1 MPLRRF
7 KLMVVMLACG
17 LSLTGCGPGS
27 GSAPPLAPVPVA
39 AGGAARGKVI
49 YTTGA
54 RPDGTPIVARLN
66 GVVVPSAAVTCRNCH
81 GPDGRGRAEGG
92 VTPSAIDW
100 DTLSRPAAPLGGRQ
114 RPAYDDAAVGR
125 AITAGLDPA
134 PNPLNVTMPRY
145 EMSAADL
152 ADLTAY
158 LKVLGREPEPGVTDD
173 AVCIGVLLP
182 AGEPDGVRQVLTAY
196 ADKVNAAGGLYRRA
210 IAWRFVE
217 LPAEPT
223 RRAWASREFLEK
235 ESVFA
240 CVGLPAAQ
248 PAAVAALFEE
258 TGTPLVGPSPPTTA
272 GAPNPVVFSLY
283 PSAGEQ
289 AHALVAFAVE
299 RAPRGT
305 HRAVVIAA
313 DGDAQADAIARRCE
327 DAGCPTVVVRGV
339 PAAGGERDALVRGWH
354 AGGRTL
360 LFNLMPARDLPPL
373 LAAGVAVGWHP
384 TVLAAG
390 AGVGAEL
397 FEPPAGFTGKA
408 FLPLPELPPDETS
421 EAAREYRA
429 LTDGRPRTGR
439 QVATE
444 VAALTAAKTLVE
456 GLKRTGRDL
465 SRAQLIR
472 SLEGLVRF
480 ETGLSP
486 PLTFGPGRRVGARGA
501 YAVAVDAAAKTITP
515 TGPWIEI
522 DRSAERR

>member
-7 KLMVVMLACG
+7 GRLATILAWG
-17 LSLTGCGPGS
+17 LSLTGCSPGPG
-27 GSAPPLAPVPVA
+27 GAPPPTSLPAAPD
-39 AGGAARGKVI
+39 AARGKVI

-54 RPDGTPIVARLN
+54 RADGTPIAARLN
-66 GVVVPSAAVTCRNCH
+66 GVAVPASAVTCRNCH
-81 GPDGRGRAEGG
+81 GPDGRSRAEGG
-92 VTPSAIDW
+92 VSPSAVDW
-100 DTLSRPAAPLGGRQ
+100 DTLSGPAAVPGGRR

-134 PNPLNVTMPRY
+134 QNRLNGTMPRY

-158 LKVLGREPEPGVTDD
+158 LKVLGREPEPGVTDG
-173 AVCIGVLLP
+173 VVRIGGLLP
-182 AGEPDGVRQVLTAY
+182 ADEPDGVRQVLTAY
-196 ADKVNAAGGLYRRA
+196 ADQLNAAGGLYRRR
-210 IAWRFVE
+210 IEWRFVE
-217 LPAEPT
+217 LPPEPT
-223 RRAWASREFLEK
+223 RRAWAVREFLER

-240 CVGLPAAQ
+240 CVALPAAQ
-248 PAAVAALFEE
+248 PVAVAAVFEE
-258 TGTPLVGPSPPTTA
+258 TGTPLVGPSPPATA
-272 GAPNPVVFSLY
+272 GPPNPVVFSLY

-305 HRAVVIAA
+305 QRGVVLAA
-313 DGDAQADAIARRCE
+313 DGDPHADAIARRCE
-327 DAGCPTVVVRGV
+327 EAGCPTAVVRGP
-339 PAAGGERDALVRGWH
+339 PATDGERDALVRRWH
-354 AGGRTL
+354 ADGRTV
-360 LFNLMPARDLPPL
+360 LFHFAPARDLPPL

-397 FEPPAGFTGKA
+397 FAPLGGFTGKV
-408 FLPLPELPPDETS
+408 FLPLPELPPDETAG
-421 EAAREYRA
+421 AAREYRG
-429 LTDGRPRTGR
+429 LTDGRQRTGR

-444 VAALTAAKTLVE
+444 VAALAAAKVLVE

-465 SRAQLIR
+465 SRVQLTR
-472 SLEGLVRF
+472 ALEGLVRF
-480 ETGLSP
+480 ETEFSP

-501 YAVAVDAAAKTITP
+501 YVMAVDAAARTVKP

-522 DRSAERR
+522 DRSAEQR

>member
-1 MPLRRF
+1 M
-7 KLMVVMLACG
+7 
-17 LSLTGCGPGS
+17 
-27 GSAPPLAPVPVA
+27 
-39 AGGAARGKVI
+39 
-49 YTTGA
+49 
-54 RPDGTPIVARLN
+54 ARLN
-66 GVVVPSAAVTCRNCH
+66 GVAVPSAAVTCRNCH
-81 GPDGRGRAEGG
+81 GPDGRGKAEGG
-92 VTPSAIDW
+92 VIPTAIDW
-100 DTLSRPAAPLGGRQ
+100 DALSQPAAPVGGRR

-134 PNPLNVTMPRY
+134 PNRLNGTMPRY

-158 LKVLGREPEPGVTDD
+158 MKVLGHEPEPGVTDD
-173 AVCIGVLLP
+173 SVCIGVLLP
-182 AGEPDGVRQVLTAY
+182 TGEPDGVRQVLTAY
-196 ADKVNAAGGLYRRA
+196 AGKVNAAGGLYRRR
-210 IAWRFVE
+210 IEWRFVE

-223 RRAWASREFLEK
+223 RRAWATRTFLEG

-240 CVGLPAAQ
+240 CVSLPGSQ
-248 PAAVAALFEE
+248 PAAVTALFEE
-258 TGTPLVGPSPPTTA
+258 TGTPLVGPSPLTHA
-272 GAPNPVVFSLY
+272 GPPSPVVFSLY

-305 HRAVVIAA
+305 HRAVVLAT
-313 DGDAQADAIARRCE
+313 DGDLHADALARRCE
-327 DAGCPTVVVRGV
+327 EAGCPTVVVHGL
-339 PAAGGERDALVRGWH
+339 PADGGERAALVRRWH
-354 AGGRTL
+354 ADGRTL
-360 LFNLMPARDLPPL
+360 LFHLAPARDLPPL

-397 FEPPAGFTGKA
+397 FEPPPGFAGKA

-421 EAAREYRA
+421 DAAREYRG
-429 LTDGRPRTGR
+429 LTDGRPRAGR

-444 VAALTAAKTLVE
+444 VAALTAAKVLVE
-456 GLKRTGRDL
+456 SLKRSGRDL
-465 SRAQLIR
+465 SRTQLMR

-480 ETGLSP
+480 ETGLGP

-501 YAVAVDAAAKTITP
+501 YVVAVDAAGKTITP
-515 TGPWIEI
+515 TGPWIDT